1 VYDIERYE
9 DDLWFASDDGV
20 VRLDTRTGE
29 TEPFWLAAQKIVPRA
44 LAVNDTIVAV
54 ASNKGMFFIYYKNRS
69 QFAREFTTEDG
80 LASND
85 INSLL
90 MDGDYIWVG
99 TDKGLTRFWWNNP
112 DRVD

>member
-1 VYDIERYE
+1 M
-9 DDLWFASDDGV
+9 
-20 VRLDTRTGE
+20 
-29 TEPFWLAAQKIVPRA
+29 
-44 LAVNDTIVAV
+44 AVNDTIAAV

-69 QFAREFTTEDG
+69 QFTREFTTEDG